1 MLCSQMT
8 RRYQLKKRAERM
20 AETRQRIVDA
30 AVALHTTLGP
40 AATTVSAIAEEAG
53 VQRHTFY
60 AHFPTMKDLFHACS
74 SHWIEL
80 YPQPDLDVALAGE
93 SPAGRLRSVL
103 IALYGWYEEV
113 EEHLLL
119 FERDAHVFP
128 EWNDEAEADR
138 MRLRDA
144 LADGEGP
151 RTRAAVGHALD
162 FHTWRSLARREGL
175 ARDEAADLMVAL
187 AFGQWRPPKS
197 AVRPTLASS

>member
-1 MLCSQMT
+1 MPRQ
-8 RRYQLKKRAERM
+8 YELKKRAERM

-30 AVALHTTLGP
+30 AVALHTTRGP

-74 SHWIEL
+74 SHWVQL
-80 YPQPDLDVALAGE
+80 HPQPDVDVALAAA
-93 SPAGRLRSVL
+93 SPAERLRGVL
-103 IALYGWYEEV
+103 EALYGWYEEV

-128 EWNDEAEADR
+128 EWDEEAEADR
-138 MRLRDA
+138 IRLRDL
-144 LADGEGP
+144 LADGHGA

-162 FHTWRSLARREGL
+162 FHTWRSLFRREGL
-175 ARDEAADLMVAL
+175 PREEAADLMVAL
-187 AFGQWRPPKS
+187 AFGQWRLPKS

>member
-1 MLCSQMT
+1 MP
-8 RRYQLKKRAERM
+8 RRYELKKRAERM

-60 AHFPTMKDLFHACS
+60 SHFPAMKDLFRACS
-74 SHWIEL
+74 SHWLEL
-80 YPQPDLDVALAGE
+80 HPQPDLGLALGAE
-93 SPAGRLRSVL
+93 SPAERLRGAL
-103 IALYGWYEEV
+103 TALYAWYEEV

-138 MRLRDA
+138 TRLRDA
-144 LADGEGP
+144 LTDGEGP

-187 AFGQWRPPKS
+187 AFG
-197 AVRPTLASS
+197 